1 MSISNRNILLAL
13 FVLATSVAC
22 REVFVEGPPCTTAG
36 EGPFSGDASGAESGA
51 LRGCASYAVTS
62 STGSSVTGLV
72 LEAGS
77 SISPSPIVSLARTGA
92 RPPVGTYTIGVNA
105 ANFAGSVLLNPGGSF
120 GLTSGT
126 VTIDVSADGI
136 LGGTVNV
143 TGTQSGTGSSI
154 TIIGTFS
161 AQCTPSGSVSC

>member
-1 MSISNRNILLAL
+1 VRVSSRKILLAL
-13 FVLATSVAC
+13 FVLTASVAC

-36 EGPFSGDASGAESGA
+36 EGPFSGDASGAESRA
-51 LRGCASYAVTS
+51 LRGCATYAVSS
-62 STGSSVTGLV
+62 STGSAVTGLV
-72 LEAGS
+72 LKAGS
-77 SISPSPIVSLARTGA
+77 TISPSPIVSLARSGP

-126 VTIDVSADGI
+126 VTIDVSADGT
-136 LGGTVNV
+136 LGGTLNV

-154 TIIGTFS
+154 TITGTFS
-161 AQCTPSGSVSC
+161 ALCTPSGSVTC